1 MINLDQE
8 ACIGCGACAAVC
20 PHSFAMA
27 DDGKAGIVSQDIVDC
42 TREAAEGCPVQAIKI
57 E

>member
-1 MINLDQE
+1 
-8 ACIGCGACAAVC
+8 
-20 PHSFAMA
+20 MA
-27 DDGKAGIVSQDIVDC
+27 DNGKAEIVSQDIVDC